1 MDKLSVGK
9 VQVYTGN
16 GKGKTTAAL
25 GLMLRAA
32 GAGMDIYFGQ
42 FMKTG
47 DTSEAEA
54 LRRFLGHAV
63 TMEQY
68 GSGGELSGPDRARD
82 AACARSGCE
91 KARAALS
98 SGRYD
103 LVVLD
108 EILVAQHLGLLAVED
123 LLQLMD
129 ERPQHTELVLTGRW
143 AAEQVMQRADLVTE
157 MGEVKHYF
165 HAGVP
170 ARTGI
175 EM

>member
-1 MDKLSVGK
+1 MNKLSVGK

-32 GAGMDIYFGQ
+32 GAEMNIYFGQ

-47 DTSEAEA
+47 DTSEAQA

-68 GSGGELSGPDRARD
+68 GSGEELSGPDRQRD
-82 AACARSGCE
+82 AACARAGYE
-91 KARAALS
+91 KARAALG
-98 SGRYD
+98 SGMYD

-108 EILVAQHLGLLAVED
+108 EILVAQHLGLLSVED
-123 LLQLMD
+123 LLRLMD
-129 ERPQHTELVLTGRW
+129 ERPARTELVFTGRW
-143 AAEQVMQRADLVTE
+143 AAEAVCRRADLVTE

-165 HAGVP
+165 RAGVP

>member
-1 MDKLSVGK
+1 MNKLSVGK

-32 GAGMDIYFGQ
+32 GAEMDIYFGQ

-47 DTSEAEA
+47 GTSEAEA
-54 LRRFLGHAV
+54 LRRFLGCAV

-68 GSGGELSGPDRARD
+68 GSGGELSGPDRERD
-82 AACARSGCE
+82 AACARSGYE

-129 ERPQHTELVLTGRW
+129 ERTQHTELVLTGRW
-143 AAEQVMQRADLVTE
+143 AAEEVCQRADLITE

>member
-1 MDKLSVGK
+1 MNKLSEGK

-42 FMKTG
+42 FMKAG

-68 GSGGELSGPDRARD
+68 GSGGE
-82 AACARSGCE
+82 
-91 KARAALS
+91 
-98 SGRYD
+98 
-103 LVVLD
+103 
-108 EILVAQHLGLLAVED
+108 
-123 LLQLMD
+123 
-129 ERPQHTELVLTGRW
+129 
-143 AAEQVMQRADLVTE
+143 
-157 MGEVKHYF
+157 
-165 HAGVP
+165 
-170 ARTGI
+170 ARTGNGTPPAPGRA
-175 EM
+175 MKRPGLPS

>member
-1 MDKLSVGK
+1 MNKLSVGK

-25 GLMLRAA
+25 GLVLRAA
-32 GAGMDIYFGQ
+32 GAGMRVYFGQ

-47 DTSEAEA
+47 NTSEARA
-54 LRRFLGHAV
+54 LREFLSGAV

-68 GSGGELSGPDRARD
+68 GSGEELSGPDRERD
-82 AACARSGCE
+82 TACARAGYE
-91 KARAALS
+91 KARAALG
-98 SGRYD
+98 SGEYD

-108 EILVAQHLGLLAVED
+108 EILVAEHLGLLVVED
-123 LLQLMD
+123 LLRLMD
-129 ERPQHTELVLTGRW
+129 ERPERTELVFTGRW
-143 AAEQVMQRADLVTE
+143 AAEAVCQRADLVTE
-157 MGEVKHYF
+157 MGEIKHYF

>member
-1 MDKLSVGK
+1 MNKLSEGK

-32 GAGMDIYFGQ
+32 GAGMEIYFGQ

-47 DTSEAEA
+47 NTSEARA
-54 LRRFLGHAV
+54 LREFLSGAV

-68 GSGGELSGPDRARD
+68 GSGEELSGPDRERD
-82 AACARSGCE
+82 AACARAGYD
-91 KARAALS
+91 KARAALV
-98 SGRYD
+98 SGQYD

-108 EILVAQHLGLLAVED
+108 EILVAEHLGLLAVDD
-123 LLQLMD
+123 LLRLMD
-129 ERPQHTELVLTGRW
+129 GRPAHTELVFTGRW
-143 AAEQVMQRADLVTE
+143 AAEAVCQRADLVTE
-157 MGEVKHYF
+157 MGEVRHYF
-165 HAGVP
+165 QSGLP